1 MRDLARDV
9 LRHRIVLSYEAL
21 AEDLSPDDLLA
32 PILEAVPVPTAPLRE
47 RPSGFDGAGLPG
59 AAWGLDM
66 GATAPLS
73 AERLLRRLEWRV
85 VRRLDGRLQGD
96 YRTLFRGSGLDFTD
110 LREYVPGDD
119 LRHIEWNVTARL
131 DEPYVREYVEDREL
145 TAWLLLDHSASMGF
159 GPVDRQ
165 KDLVLAE
172 VGDDAGARADPRR
185 EPGRRGH
192 HGHRRRRGHPAGVG
206 PQPGAADREDAAR
219 PARGPGR
226 CSRAGDPRSADGGPR
241 RGEPPGPPLRAYAVC
256 RVVERRVRSPAPS
269 GAVTDLGALLAT
281 AYGIARRR
289 SLVLVVS
296 DFITTDGWEAPLVAT
311 GAAARGRGDPGHRP
325 ARERAARRGRGLRRG
340 RRDGRADLRRHERRR
355 FPGPA
360 GRGGGRRGR
369 RTSRRRARK
378 AGVDLYPVR
387 TDDDLVRS
395 LMRISELRRRRRR

>member
-1 MRDLARDV
+1 
-9 LRHRIVLSYEAL
+9 
-21 AEDLSPDDLLA
+21 
-32 PILEAVPVPTAPLRE
+32 
-47 RPSGFDGAGLPG
+47 
-59 AAWGLDM
+59 M

-131 DEPYVREYVEDREL
+131 DEPYVRQFVEDREL

-172 VGDDAGARADPRR
+172 VATTLAHVLTRGGSRVGAIIMDTGVDAVIPPASGRNQVLRIAKTLLDRREARAAALEPATPQRRRGPRR
-185 EPGRRGH
+185 AETAGPNPPGVRRVPGRRG
-192 HGHRRRRGHPAGVG
+192 
-206 PQPGAADREDAAR
+206 
-219 PARGPGR
+219 
-226 CSRAGDPRSADGGPR
+226 
-241 RGEPPGPPLRAYAVC
+241 
-256 RVVERRVRSPAPS
+256 RVRSPAPS

-296 DFITTDGWEAPLVAT
+296 DFITTDGWEAPLSRLA
-311 GAAARGRGDPGHRP
+311 
-325 ARERAARRGRGLRRG
+325 
-340 RRDGRADLRRHERRR
+340 RRHEVVAIQVIDPRESEL
-355 FPGPA
+355 PDA
-360 GRGGGRRGR
+360 GGVYVEDAETGEQIFVD
-369 RTSRRRARK
+369 TSDVGFRARLAAAAEARQADLEARARK
-378 AGVDLYPVR
+378 VGVDLCPLR